1 MIVDEDWALL
11 EGLEGLLVEE
21 GVLLDEVQVLDEDRD
36 GCDLVKSW
44 QRKRKMLRLE
54 RSNLT

>member
-36 GCDLVKSW
+36 VTWSRVGRGRGRC
-44 QRKRKMLRLE
+44 
-54 RSNLT
+54 